1 MNEHA
6 SRPEMVP
13 RIPPRGL
20 ALAGVLALLAAASP
34 SPVDATRPPP
44 IDVRAGRSPFASP
57 NAFPVS
63 ARRAA
68 MAFPGAARRLPA
80 LAADHGRSPPRGAG
94 LYGACLATKVILA

>member
-20 ALAGVLALLAAASP
+20 ALAGVLALLAAAGP

-44 IDVRAGRSPFASP
+44 IDVRA
-57 NAFPVS
+57 
-63 ARRAA
+63 
-68 MAFPGAARRLPA
+68 A
-80 LAADHGRSPPRGAG
+80 LCSEKWRVRGDFSEK
-94 LYGACLATKVILA
+94 TP